1 MPAPSG
7 ARLRNLG
14 PHALGEERHLL
25 VEVSAIGGQEL
36 DHQVLTA
43 ADGQEAL
50 EVLRQQPGPIHLVL
64 SDLVMPRL
72 GGRGLYDAARREG
85 ITTPF
90 LFASGYSP
98 GDDRGSLPP
107 ELGVPLLHKPWTH
120 DDVLTRVREI
130 LDRK

>member
-1 MPAPSG
+1 M
-7 ARLRNLG
+7 
-14 PHALGEERHLL
+14 
-25 VEVSAIGGQEL
+25 
-36 DHQVLTA
+36 
-43 ADGQEAL
+43 
-50 EVLRQQPGPIHLVL
+50 VL

-72 GGRGLYDAARREG
+72 GGRGLYDAVRREG

-107 ELGVPLLHKPWTH
+107 EVGVPLLYKPWTH
-120 DDVLTRVREI
+120 DDVLTRVREL